1 MKKNLHVNIKIHSTK
16 QYSETL
22 VEYDEGFDM
31 TTGKLK
37 YTPHITHH
45 PLNEG
50 TSYIPVNR
58 LKTQE
63 ILVEK

>member
-1 MKKNLHVNIKIHSTK
+1 
-16 QYSETL
+16 
-22 VEYDEGFDM
+22 M
-31 TTGKLK
+31 TTEKFK

-50 TSYIPVNR
+50 TSYIPVNL

-63 ILVEK
+63 ILVEKSNHESLKAQDYKIYH